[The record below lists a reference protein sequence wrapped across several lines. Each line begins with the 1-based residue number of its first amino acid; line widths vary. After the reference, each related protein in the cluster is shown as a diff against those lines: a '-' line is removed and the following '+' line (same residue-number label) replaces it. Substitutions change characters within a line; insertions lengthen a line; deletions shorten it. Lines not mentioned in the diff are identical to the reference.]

1 MVAVSAAPDR
11 LEDKLEGLRTQVV
24 RMIREQTGLHE
35 QFALPI
41 AAKIIE
47 TFFREVAG
55 ERVYVPARAAELTA
69 SKLASEFDGTNRDEL
84 MAKYEIS
91 RTTFYD
97 YIKRARPKPKPAPAR
112 RDEFSI

>member
-1 MVAVSAAPDR
+1 MVAVTAAPVR

-47 TFFREVAG
+47 VFFREVAG
-55 ERVYVPARAAELTA
+55 ERVYVPLRDPDIAEKVIA
-69 SKLASEFDGTNRDEL
+69 EFNGKNRDDL
-84 MAKYEIS
+84 LAKYGID
-91 RTTFYD
+91 RATFYR
-97 YIKRARPKPKPAPAR
+97 YLKRGRLRPSLSPV
-112 RDEFSI
+112 RDDQFSI